1 MRNQAI
7 AFLSLFVSCTVA
19 QDAGQLVGRW
29 RSVETSKG
37 GIGAMY
43 DFNADGTVNF
53 SPGAIVPSQ
62 YHVEGDRLTFYPSD
76 GMYFTL
82 SWTDDDHLRMAMK
95 GAGSEDYTRLGVRQ
109 SRQGD
114 RSQEKLQ
121 GEWTGSRDMDGTKVL
136 VHWVF
141 GPDLNGLM
149 MIRFLTQVGTYT
161 VQNGRL
167 VASFAGKPGLD
178 GTITNANGV
187 LSINRSGGRIT
198 KLMRY

>member
-1 MRNQAI
+1 
-7 AFLSLFVSCTVA
+7 
-19 QDAGQLVGRW
+19 VGRW

-43 DFNADGTVNF
+43 DFNADGSVNF

-82 SWTDDDHLRMAMK
+82 SWTDDDHMRMAMN
-95 GAGSEDYTRLGVRQ
+95 GAGSEDYTRLGTRQ
-109 SRQGD
+109 NRQGD
-114 RSQEKLQ
+114 HSQDKLL
-121 GEWTGSRDMDGTKVL
+121 GEWTTTRDMDANKVL
-136 VHWVF
+136 VHWIF
-141 GPDLNGLM
+141 GPDSNGLLL
-149 MIRFLTQVGTYT
+149 IRFLKQVGNYT

-178 GTITNANGV
+178 GTISIANGV
-187 LSINRSGGRIT
+187 LSIARSGGRIT